1 MLIAR
6 FSDLQVPRMLKR
18 PLVNREPSVQTRD
31 SYEGAD
37 PVRPDAVPHA
47 AANDFQSSMGASGG
61 SESAPFAG
69 APDARDGVLTQLVDE
84 VERDPHSIGLL
95 LYGSRALGTA
105 GSDSTYDLVWIV
117 DDHSAG
123 IRSARGTL
131 LERRVRG
138 DSPTIEIAYEAIE
151 RLRWLARHGRPSDQ
165 AFASTRVL
173 VDKTGEI
180 AALTKAIAIRLGTL
194 ASERVANEYDSYLN
208 GFAQSLKSWSRGD
221 DLGARAHAAQS
232 GLHLVRALFGL
243 EASFAPYPDQWSS
256 RLVEVEDVQGWP
268 PGFLPRALVRLLYAP
283 DPAFQQMLERR
294 VSQVMA
300 TRGIHHRWRHDIQRL
315 RALHFDEF

>member
-1 MLIAR
+1 V
-6 FSDLQVPRMLKR
+6 S
-18 PLVNREPSVQTRD
+18 
-31 SYEGAD
+31 
-37 PVRPDAVPHA
+37 
-47 AANDFQSSMGASGG
+47 
-61 SESAPFAG
+61 
-69 APDARDGVLTQLVDE
+69 
-84 VERDPHSIGLL
+84 DPHSVGLL
-95 LYGSRALGTA
+95 LGGSRSLGNA
-105 GSDSTYDLVWIV
+105 GIDSTYDLVWIV
-117 DDHSAG
+117 DEQSAEM
-123 IRSARGTL
+123 RSAQGTL

-138 DSPTIEIAYEAIE
+138 NSPTIEIAYEPVE

-300 TRGIHHRWRHDIQRL
+300 TRGIHHRWRHDLQRL
-315 RALHFDEF
+315 RALRYDEL